1 MVQSVSKETKP
12 IETVLTKAEVSLE
25 KEPPTVSN
33 IAIIRYEDSGKITG
47 AYVPNLE
54 VLRTGEIVFVRD
66 RKKPNIFRLATCLI
80 DSAFVRLSEQSIRA
94 RRLTPGEIS
103 AYVVARCV
111 PETLD
116 NKYWSDEDYIVG
128 RAKGV

>member
-25 KEPPTVSN
+25 KETPTVSN
-33 IAIIRYEDSGKITG
+33 IAIIIYEDSGKITG

-66 RKKPNIFRLATCLI
+66 RKKPKAT
-80 DSAFVRLSEQSIRA
+80 
-94 RRLTPGEIS
+94 PH
-103 AYVVARCV
+103 
-111 PETLD
+111 
-116 NKYWSDEDYIVG
+116 N
-128 RAKGV
+128 